1 MSGSALD
8 PDANFDLFS
17 YTDLELFPYVEPEN
31 RLLGTHANEN
41 FGLES
46 LKNPENIRNER
57 LKRFDTVVVG
67 HKDDD
72 RHRQRLLVLLELDVL
87 VSGQQ
92 RVELGGGLPKQR
104 TVPKAG
110 PAHLR
115 YGVNVVANQQV
126 SQRPG

>member
-1 MSGSALD
+1 MTS
-8 PDANFDLFS
+8 DAFVDFGGL
-17 YTDLELFPYVEPEN
+17 LEAGHAAEAQCLRTY
-31 RLLGTHANEN
+31 ANEN

-72 RHRQRLLVLLELDVL
+72 RHRQRLQVLLELDVL

-92 RVELGGGLPKQR
+92 RVELGGGLPKER
-104 TVPKAG
+104 TVAKAG